1 MPESKYSICGI
12 KNGIS
17 ILFLCKGVVLG
28 MSHHDIPFDIEEQI
42 NSMKKYVVFTKRI
55 KMKRLLEYAGY
66 FRVSRYGKF
75 LLSHTSTLK
84 AKPDQEM
91 LFALYK
97 FDTELR
103 KIFFSYCKIAEVQFR
118 SNLANAVSLK
128 TNDPIFYINS
138 AYYTPTQGE
147 KDRREKERNKRNFP
161 KVLKNIKDAEKDIRQ
176 NVNKFPEFK
185 EYRTGG
191 SRSSRKIP
199 CWAAFSSFEFGQIIK
214 IYAYLRGDLRKSVL
228 EYGYSKDRYGKEIT
242 KQMNTWLDAIRNLRN
257 VCSHHN
263 RLVGR
268 TSSVVLIDRNDENLS
283 SQTDLFSRMYALKKV
298 LSEKDSQQLEEDIN
312 KLIKKTKIDIYP
324 LDILPNDWEEKF
336 ERINPL

>member
-1 MPESKYSICGI
+1 
-12 KNGIS
+12 
-17 ILFLCKGVVLG
+17 
-28 MSHHDIPFDIEEQI
+28 MSHSDIPFDIEEQI
-42 NSMKKYVVFTKRI
+42 NLMKKYVVFTKRI
-55 KMKRLLEYAGY
+55 KMRRLLEYAGY

-103 KIFFSYCKIAEVQFR
+103 KIFFSYCKIAEIQFR
-118 SNLANAVSLK
+118 SNLANAVSLE
-128 TNDPIFYINS
+128 TNDPIFYIDKKF
-138 AYYTPTQGE
+138 YTPTQGE
-147 KDRREKERNKRNFP
+147 KDRRGRERNKKRYPDFF
-161 KVLKNIKDAEKDIRQ
+161 KGIKDAEKDIRKKE
-176 NVNKFPEFK
+176 NKYPEFK

-191 SRSSRKIP
+191 SRSTRKIP
-199 CWAAFSSFEFGQIIK
+199 CWAAFASFDFGQIVN

-257 VCSHHN
+257 VCCHHN
-263 RLVGR
+263 MLVGQ
-268 TSSVVLIDRNDENLS
+268 TSSVVLFDKSDDSLPSATN
-283 SQTDLFSRMYALKKV
+283 LFSRMYALKKV
-298 LSEKDSQQLEEDIN
+298 LSEKDSQQLKTDIS
-312 KLIKKTKIDIYP
+312 KLVKKSKIDIFE
-324 LDILPNDWEEKF
+324 LDILPRDWEEKF